1 MDLQREHDCTDLLLD
16 LVCYEVLSGRFSPE
30 MEDIL
35 NHHLDS
41 CPACR
46 RKALG
51 FQQILR
57 GDTIQRNFG

>member
-1 MDLQREHDCTDLLLD
+1 MDPHGEHDCTDLLLD
-16 LVCYEVLSGRFSPE
+16 LVCYEVLSGRLSPE
-30 MEDIL
+30 MENIL
-35 NHHLDS
+35 NHHLEC

-51 FQQILR
+51 FQQILW